1 MLLFLV
7 SVDEKYWAKKF
18 AYPRFIKEMN
28 ETQYHEIC
36 KLAEYEDN
44 ILFKENPISK
54 LQDMPSK
61 YKFEFNNENICHNI
75 NFI

>member
-1 MLLFLV
+1 
-7 SVDEKYWAKKF
+7 
-18 AYPRFIKEMN
+18 MN

-44 ILFKENPISK
+44 ILFKENPLSK

-61 YKFEFNNENICHNI
+61 YKCEVNNENIGHNI